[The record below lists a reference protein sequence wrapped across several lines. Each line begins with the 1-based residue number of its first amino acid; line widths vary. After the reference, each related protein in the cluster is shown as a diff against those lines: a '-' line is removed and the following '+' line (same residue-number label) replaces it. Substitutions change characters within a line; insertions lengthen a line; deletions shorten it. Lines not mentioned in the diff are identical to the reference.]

1 MKQAWSLAALMLVSL
16 GLACVPV
23 RQGGP
28 AASTT
33 PSAVVSPASQAPPAA
48 SKAPARGTGATTAQG
63 VADAGGVVYQQQ
75 CQACHGDQG
84 QGLVG
89 PAVIGRRA
97 SPSKFGPTAADLQG
111 YIQSNMPQNAPGS
124 LSAEQYL
131 QVTTY
136 LLLRNDLVQPNE
148 PIDEQRLSQIRTER

>member
-1 MKQAWSLAALMLVSL
+1 MRRTVALTALVLASLEV
-16 GLACVPV
+16 ACVPV
-23 RQGGP
+23 RQGSSAPP
-28 AASTT
+28 AT
-33 PSAVVSPASQAPPAA
+33 AVASPAPQSPPAA
-48 SKAPARGTGATTAQG
+48 SKSPVTGATTDQG
-63 VADAGGVVYQQQ
+63 VADAGVAVYQQH

-97 SPSKFGPTAADLQG
+97 SPAKFGPTAADLHG
-111 YIQSNMPQNAPGS
+111 YIRSSMPQNAPGS

-136 LLLRNDLVQPNE
+136 LLVQNELVQPNE
-148 PIDEQRLSQIRTER
+148 PIDEQRLPQIRTER